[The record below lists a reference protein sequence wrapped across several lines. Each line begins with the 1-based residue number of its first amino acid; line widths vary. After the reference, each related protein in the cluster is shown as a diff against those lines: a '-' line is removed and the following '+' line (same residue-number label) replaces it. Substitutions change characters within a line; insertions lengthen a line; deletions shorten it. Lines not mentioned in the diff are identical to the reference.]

1 MKKLLL
7 LSLLALL
14 ALGVRS
20 QSADKPGNWKLIASD
35 EYPAEDV
42 GVATYTVTT
51 DFNADPTGVKNSLD
65 AFQTALTKL
74 GENRRGGVLFVQAG
88 RYRISGKLV
97 IPTGV
102 TIRGEWKRPVK
113 GKPVEGTILMVDM
126 QSGSETESGAFI
138 TMEPSTA
145 LTHLTIWYPHQDPDN
160 IKPYPPTILYGREG
174 VWGNDYCNV
183 RHVTLVNSY
192 SGIVLSRKNGGGCPN
207 IYDVYGTPLSR
218 GIEIDHIADVGRFEW
233 IHFSP
238 DYWADSGLEGAPQA
252 GGAYA
257 DWIYK
262 HGTGIV
268 MRRNDWSYTCY
279 VDIEGYNKGFSTG
292 LCVGGDGAPNG
303 HNYEFNLRNCETGI
317 YVDGTSSAGIMFT
330 RAHIED
336 CEKGVVVTSASTGPV
351 QFYGCEISASDAA
364 VLLEQG
370 ISSKLM
376 MQQCTVNKGEVK
388 GLGGDLIVSD
398 TDFNND
404 APQVYIGSDARA
416 ILTGN
421 RFAKKAD
428 INNQSLF
435 ECRIDHRPVEMKPLP
450 EFPEMK
456 VPETKPLRMA
466 LYNVLDFGAEPFV
479 VPFTASS
486 TSMWLQIDIRSGL
499 EMAKDNTEA
508 IQKALDKAASEG
520 GGIVYL
526 PGGRYKVLGNL
537 TVPTG
542 VELRGASDFATIP
555 RGHGSIL
562 EVYAGRGQVQGEAFL
577 KLSAASGVRG
587 LSFDYPEQVSS
598 ALHTVTEYPYCIQAL
613 GKDVYV
619 VNVGLRAAYNGL
631 DLFTYKCDNHYV
643 DYLAGHVFMNAIR
656 IGGGSEGGRVCN
668 MQFNTIV
675 YACGEETKFG
685 SWPNSAKAD
694 QDKAYWQNQTE
705 LRFITVGDCR
715 NQILYNDFHYGG
727 FEGIVFQADQG
738 KAASGCS
745 LGLGIDGS
753 WNSVVYEALDP
764 AGFDMINSQVV
775 ALEDQSNTYTE
786 TRFLTTRAGFSG
798 EVTLFGADFWGSA
811 KHGVVVESGKMNLN
825 LVNFSTSGG
834 TSFMNF
840 PKTTGTIVLHNAVV
854 NMKDEAA
861 FISEGHEKQAS
872 VTSTVTD
879 VAAGTIDKIAVW
891 ENNLTIAPVF
901 TTTDALLNRL
911 KWKITASTN
920 NSNAGKAIDD
930 DASTRW
936 DTSASQQAGQ
946 WVMVDM
952 GAAQKLNRIILDTS
966 KSPNDGPAGY
976 ELYLSTGEGDT
987 WKLVASGK
995 NAGSV
1000 QIISFPAEE
1009 TSKFKIVQTGT
1020 KGNYWS
1026 IHELYAACV
1035 DDPSTGILPD
1045 ASSSAA
1051 EMFYCNGQLSWSGLG
1066 NDMSTRI
1073 EIVDLS
1079 GRRLLLQDTNANFLE
1094 LSGMQKG
1101 FYIVIATNGTNV
1113 LRKKLFFKD

>member
-1 MKKLLL
+1 M
-7 LSLLALL
+7 
-14 ALGVRS
+14 
-20 QSADKPGNWKLIASD
+20 
-35 EYPAEDV
+35 
-42 GVATYTVTT
+42 
-51 DFNADPTGVKNSLD
+51 
-65 AFQTALTKL
+65 TKL
-74 GENRRGGVLFVQAG
+74 GENRRGGVLFVPAG

-479 VPFTASS
+479 VP
-486 TSMWLQIDIRSGL
+486 L
-499 EMAKDNTEA
+499 
-508 IQKALDKAASEG
+508 
-520 GGIVYL
+520 L
-526 PGGRYKVLGNL
+526 PAQ
-537 TVPTG
+537 P
-542 VELRGASDFATIP
+542 
-555 RGHGSIL
+555 
-562 EVYAGRGQVQGEAFL
+562 
-577 KLSAASGVRG
+577 
-587 LSFDYPEQVSS
+587 
-598 ALHTVTEYPYCIQAL
+598 
-613 GKDVYV
+613 
-619 VNVGLRAAYNGL
+619 
-631 DLFTYKCDNHYV
+631 
-643 DYLAGHVFMNAIR
+643 
-656 IGGGSEGGRVCN
+656 VC
-668 MQFNTIV
+668 
-675 YACGEETKFG
+675 
-685 SWPNSAKAD
+685 
-694 QDKAYWQNQTE
+694 
-705 LRFITVGDCR
+705 
-715 NQILYNDFHYGG
+715 G
-727 FEGIVFQADQG
+727 F
-738 KAASGCS
+738 K
-745 LGLGIDGS
+745 
-753 WNSVVYEALDP
+753 
-764 AGFDMINSQVV
+764 
-775 ALEDQSNTYTE
+775 
-786 TRFLTTRAGFSG
+786 
-798 EVTLFGADFWGSA
+798 
-811 KHGVVVESGKMNLN
+811 
-825 LVNFSTSGG
+825 
-834 TSFMNF
+834 
-840 PKTTGTIVLHNAVV
+840 
-854 NMKDEAA
+854 
-861 FISEGHEKQAS
+861 
-872 VTSTVTD
+872 
-879 VAAGTIDKIAVW
+879 
-891 ENNLTIAPVF
+891 
-901 TTTDALLNRL
+901 
-911 KWKITASTN
+911 
-920 NSNAGKAIDD
+920 
-930 DASTRW
+930 
-936 DTSASQQAGQ
+936 
-946 WVMVDM
+946 
-952 GAAQKLNRIILDTS
+952 
-966 KSPNDGPAGY
+966 
-976 ELYLSTGEGDT
+976 
-987 WKLVASGK
+987 
-995 NAGSV
+995 
-1000 QIISFPAEE
+1000 
-1009 TSKFKIVQTGT
+1009 
-1020 KGNYWS
+1020 
-1026 IHELYAACV
+1026 
-1035 DDPSTGILPD
+1035 
-1045 ASSSAA
+1045 
-1051 EMFYCNGQLSWSGLG
+1051 
-1066 NDMSTRI
+1066 
-1073 EIVDLS
+1073 
-1079 GRRLLLQDTNANFLE
+1079 
-1094 LSGMQKG
+1094 
-1101 FYIVIATNGTNV
+1101 
-1113 LRKKLFFKD
+1113 